1 MESSVDL
8 LARAQ
13 GGDQRALNDLLAR
26 YLPRLRRWASGRLPP
41 AARSLLD
48 TEDVIQD
55 TLVRAFKHIERFE
68 VRGEGALQAYLRQ
81 ALANRLTDVYR
92 FQVRL
97 PVLEGVASDLPASG
111 PSPLEESIGSEA
123 AERYEAALG
132 RLKAED
138 REAVILRIELDFTY
152 DEIASALD
160 KPSPDAARMAVGRA
174 LARLAREMSDAT
186 R

>member
-1 MESSVDL
+1 MESTVDL

-13 GGDQRALNDLLAR
+13 RGDQRALDDLLGR
-26 YLPRLRRWASGRLPP
+26 YVPRLSRWASGRLPP
-41 AARSLLD
+41 AARSLVD
-48 TEDVIQD
+48 NEDVIQD

-81 ALANRLTDVYR
+81 ALANRLTDLYR
-92 FQVRL
+92 AHHRL
-97 PVLEGVASDLPASG
+97 PALEGVASDLPATG

-123 AERYEAALG
+123 VERYEAALG

-138 REAVILRIELDFTY
+138 REAVIMRIELDCAY
-152 DEIASALD
+152 DEIAAAMD
-160 KPSPDAARMAVGRA
+160 KPSAAAARMAVGRA
-174 LARLAREMSDAT
+174 LARLAREMSDAS